1 MTVLDLKKILSYY
14 QDDFEVTIQGG
25 IIRVKG
31 KYHRSNLYDIEEY
44 INSKGC
50 VWEGG
55 TGVAPD
61 GTYWGECTIF
71 NRDKGGWEERK

>member
-1 MTVLDLKKILSYY
+1 MTVLKLKQILSYY

-25 IIRVKG
+25 VIRVNG
-31 KYHRSNLYDIEEY
+31 KYHYSNPHGIEEY
-44 INSKGC
+44 INTKGC

-61 GTYWGECTIF
+61 GTYCGECSRF
-71 NRDKGGWEERK
+71 EGDKCGWEERK